1 MRDKTTITI
10 TTIDGSKSFT
20 LGEFAKAAAVYA
32 AIALLVVILIGAF
45 SIYFLIGEL
54 ENFDRLKEQHKALL
68 MTSVDFKEAI
78 EESNATLSELSEK
91 IADIE
96 SIAGLSLN
104 DEGKALPSDQMAAR
118 LDLARVGLAERMLTL
133 RFVPSGVPIE
143 YRGTTS
149 DFGWR
154 YHPLRRTQREFH
166 TGIDLRARV
175 GTPVYAAADGV
186 VELTRQNL
194 SVGYGNIITLAHA
207 FGFKTLYAHL
217 DRILVAQGAFIKKG
231 QLIAYSGNTGYSN
244 GPHLHYEVRYLN
256 KPLDPTAFMEWDL
269 KSYEAIFNKEKRVQW
284 DSVAKGIAWQWT
296 LLEQLSS
303 QREPKLQAPSKLNAS
318 SISTDK

>member
-10 TTIDGSKSFT
+10 TTLNGSKSFT
-20 LGEFAKAAAVYA
+20 VGEFAKSFAVYA
-32 AIALLVVILIGAF
+32 LIGLLAVIIIGAL
-45 SIYFLIGEL
+45 SIYFLLGEM
-54 ENFDRLKEQHKALL
+54 ENFNRLKEQHKSLL
-68 MTSVDFKEAI
+68 MTSESFKEAI
-78 EESNATLSELSEK
+78 EENNATISELSEK

-96 SIAGLSLN
+96 SIAGLTGDFEN
-104 DEGKALPSDQMAAR
+104 ADMASK
-118 LDLARVGLAERMLTL
+118 LDLARISLSERMLTL
-133 RFVPSGVPIE
+133 RSVPSGTPIE

-154 YHPLRRTQREFH
+154 THPLRRAQREFH

-186 VELTRQNL
+186 VKLTRQNPT
-194 SVGYGNIITLAHA
+194 VGYGNLITLSHA
-207 FGFKTLYAHL
+207 FGFESLYAHL
-217 DRILVAQGAFIKKG
+217 DRILVQQGAFVKKG
-231 QLIAYSGNTGYSN
+231 QIIAHSGNTGYSN

-269 KSYEAIFNKEKRVQW
+269 KNYEAIFGKEKRVQW

-303 QREPKLQAPSKLNAS
+303 QREPKLQAPSKLNANS
-318 SISTDK
+318 TSTDK

>member
-10 TTIDGSKSFT
+10 TTLEGSKSFT
-20 LGEFAKAAAVYA
+20 VGEFAKSFAIYA
-32 AIALLVVILIGAF
+32 LALLLIVVITGAI
-45 SIYFLIGEL
+45 SIYFLLGEM
-54 ENFDRLKEQHKALL
+54 ENFNRLKEQHKALL
-68 MTSVDFKEAI
+68 MTSANFKEAI
-78 EESNATLSELSEK
+78 EENNATLSELSEK

-96 SIAGLSLN
+96 QIAGLTNDLGDKPSASL
-104 DEGKALPSDQMAAR
+104 EMSDK
-118 LDLARVGLAERMLTL
+118 LDLARVSLAERMLML
-133 RFVPSGVPIE
+133 RSVPSGIPIE

-166 TGIDLRARV
+166 TGIDLRARM

-186 VELTRQNL
+186 TELTRQNQT
-194 SVGYGNIITLAHA
+194 VGYGNLITLAHA
-207 FGFKTLYAHL
+207 FGFKTLYGHL
-217 DRILVAQGAFIKKG
+217 DRVLVQQGAFVKKG

-269 KSYEAIFNKEKRVQW
+269 KSYEAIFSKEKKVQW

-303 QREPKLQAPSKLNAS
+303 QKEPRLQAPSKSNANFT
-318 SISTDK
+318 STDK